1 MFLGTDFI
9 ISILEISITISS
21 YLGSTKSPHGDIRSS
36 WLTETFC
43 KMSDSWYWT
52 PPSHKPYMLAFPHCH
67 FGAVSQSW
75 DAASRAAV
83 LILPQVKLN
92 SQLSNCT
99 SFLVNSYGD
108 WRSDPEWTF
117 FLQLDSTRNWSF
129 GTSSSPLCPSASSG
143 SADEFS

>member
-9 ISILEISITISS
+9 ISILEISISIS
-21 YLGSTKSPHGDIRSS
+21 YLGSTKSLHGDIRSS

-43 KMSDSWYWT
+43 KMSDSCYWT
-52 PPSHKPYMLAFPHCH
+52 PPSPKPYILTFPHCR

-75 DAASRAAV
+75 DAASQAAV

-99 SFLVNSYGD
+99 SFLVDSYGD
-108 WRSDPEWTF
+108 WWSDPVD
-117 FLQLDSTRNWSF
+117 FLPSTGLHKELELWYKQQ
-129 GTSSSPLCPSASSG
+129 PLVPICLLR
-143 SADEFS
+143 ECRRI